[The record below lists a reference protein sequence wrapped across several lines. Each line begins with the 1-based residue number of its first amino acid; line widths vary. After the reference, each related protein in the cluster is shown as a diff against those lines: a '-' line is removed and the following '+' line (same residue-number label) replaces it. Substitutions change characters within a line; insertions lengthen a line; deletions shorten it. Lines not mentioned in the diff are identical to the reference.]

1 MSSRVCKIP
10 FQGTENQERELRALI
25 QRLRGQEGALMPV
38 LQGAQ
43 EIYGYLPIEVMEM
56 ISTDMGMP
64 LEEIYGVATFYSQ
77 FSLNPKGR
85 YKVSEIGRAH
95 V

>member
-25 QRLRGQEGALMPV
+25 GRLRDQEGALMPI

-43 EIYGYLPIEVMEM
+43 EIYGYLPIEVME
-56 ISTDMGMP
+56 IVAAELDKS
-64 LEEIYGVATFYSQ
+64 LE
-77 FSLNPKGR
+77 
-85 YKVSEIGRAH
+85 EIGRASCRER